1 MSRPLSPR
9 RLPTRSRSSFP
20 FPLVLSLLLAL
31 PSAAGAETIEFTYP
45 GSPLPWLVAEV
56 LAVLLVVA
64 VGALLFLFRFVLGDK
79 RVRLK
84 EEVRKSL
91 EKTFLEKQ
99 REEFKK
105 KTEALNQRIKEVRHQ
120 LSSVFIKVKN
130 LATTLDPA
138 QVFQAI
144 TDMLSQEIGAGKFI
158 LFLHDREKDELYPFR
173 WQEYPDSI
181 RETLTIPL
189 AAPHFLTF
197 AFRNR
202 RHVYRLA
209 AAEDAETRALLD
221 QPPLTGTLLAL
232 PIYTLE
238 ETFGVIHI
246 ETFQS
251 GREEIDEGDLRFFAS
266 LGSFMGMALAN
277 ANVLLQ
283 TRDELTSTRQLT
295 EQQLAEKKR
304 LKEVF
309 SRYTSSEL
317 VDALMKNP
325 GSVRLGGVTKTAT
338 ILFSDIVGFTK
349 FSAKLTPEEVV
360 LSINEYLSR
369 MTEIVLDNNGEI
381 DKFIGDAVMARF
393 GVLAD
398 LPSPGLVAVRTAMTM
413 LEEVKRLQARWLQEG
428 REAFGIRIGVA
439 TGPVLAG
446 NIGSERRQEF
456 TVMGTTVNL
465 ASRLEALNKE
475 LGTSLLIDEA
485 TYEQVGDEYRIIP
498 RENISIRGLVGTRR
512 VFEVQP
518 IISGTMGPRGK
529 IIHFKDKMGP
539 GKLEP
544 PSAAPTEKLPVDP
557 AAGRA
562 SPEAPQPSALP
573 DGRPGRR
580 E

>member
-1 MSRPLSPR
+1 MPLTAA
-9 RLPTRSRSSFP
+9 LT
-20 FPLVLSLLLAL
+20 LAL
-31 PSAAGAETIEFTYP
+31 PAAAGAGTLEFTYP
-45 GSPLPWLVAEV
+45 GSPLPWLVAEI

-84 EEVRKSL
+84 EEVRQTL

-105 KTEALNQRIKEVRHQ
+105 KTEALNLRVKEVRHQ
-120 LSSVFIKVKN
+120 LGSVFIKVKN
-130 LATTLDPA
+130 LATTLDPG

-144 TDMLSQEIGAGKFI
+144 TEMLSQEIGAARFI
-158 LFLHDREKDELYPFR
+158 LFLHDREKNELYPFR

-181 RETLTIPL
+181 RETLTIPM
-189 AAPHFLTF
+189 ATPHFLTF

-209 AAEDAETRALLD
+209 ATEDAETRTLVD

-232 PIYTLE
+232 PIYTLD

-246 ETFQS
+246 ESFRS

-283 TRDELTSTRQLT
+283 TRDELTSTKQLT

-317 VDALMKNP
+317 VDSLMKNP
-325 GSVRLGGVTKTAT
+325 GSVRLGGITKTAT

-349 FSAKLTPEEVV
+349 FSEKLTPEEVV

-413 LEEVKRLQARWLQEG
+413 LEEVKRLQAKWLQEG
-428 REAFGIRIGVA
+428 REAFAIRIGVA

-465 ASRLEALNKE
+465 ASRLESLNKE
-475 LGTSLLIDEA
+475 LGTSLLIDET
-485 TYEQVGDEYRIIP
+485 TYEQVGDEYRVIP

-518 IISGTMGPRGK
+518 IVSGAMGPRGK
-529 IIHFKDKMGP
+529 IIQFKDKMGS
-539 GKLEP
+539 GKAEP
-544 PSAAPTEKLPVDP
+544 HLPAPTEKLPVAP
-557 AAGRA
+557 GAG
-562 SPEAPQPSALP
+562 SPEEAQPSALP
-573 DGRPGRR
+573 EGRPGRQ